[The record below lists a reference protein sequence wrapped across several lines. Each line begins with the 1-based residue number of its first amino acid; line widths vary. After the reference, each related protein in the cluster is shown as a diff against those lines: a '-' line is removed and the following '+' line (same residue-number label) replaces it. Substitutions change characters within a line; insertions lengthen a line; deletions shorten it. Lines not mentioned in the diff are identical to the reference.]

1 MKLKPWM
8 NNSYILSGTTLRD
21 PHEKENGNMAL
32 HVPGNKD
39 NILENRKAF
48 GKEIGKDLSDCVFA
62 CQTHSDHFYKV
73 ENKDKGKG
81 SLHYEDGIADCDALY
96 TTEKGI
102 VLGVFHADCVPVLLY
117 DPITSLVAA
126 IHSGWQGTVKEIT
139 SKVVS
144 HIIQTEGVDPA
155 NLQAYIGCAIEKNS
169 LEIGMD
175 VIEKVQAMSFDTS
188 SYLIRK
194 NEDKAYMDN
203 KGLNMKMLLN
213 AGVLAENIHID
224 RNDTFQEN
232 DAFFSYRR
240 DHNCGRHMT
249 YIMLK

>member
-1 MKLKPWM
+1 
-8 NNSYILSGTTLRD
+8 
-21 PHEKENGNMAL
+21 
-32 HVPGNKD
+32 
-39 NILENRKAF
+39 
-48 GKEIGKDLSDCVFA
+48 
-62 CQTHSDHFYKV
+62 
-73 ENKDKGKG
+73 
-81 SLHYEDGIADCDALY
+81 LY

-203 KGLNMKMLLN
+203 KGLNMQMLLN